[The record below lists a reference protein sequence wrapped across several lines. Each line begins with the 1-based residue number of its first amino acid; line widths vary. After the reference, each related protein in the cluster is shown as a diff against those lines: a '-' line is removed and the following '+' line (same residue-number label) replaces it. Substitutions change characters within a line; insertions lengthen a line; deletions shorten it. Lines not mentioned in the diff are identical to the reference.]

1 MPHLLERQAE
11 LQTLGTAIERA
22 GAGRGSAVL
31 VLGEAGIGKTSL
43 VHAFLS
49 AAAGRARVLAG
60 TCEDLLTSRALG
72 PLRDAARSAA
82 DGPLAAALSPRA
94 DPDLVFA
101 AVIDE
106 LASPP
111 LPVVF
116 VIEDAHWAD
125 GATLDVLRYVG
136 PRVPSLPAVLLVTYR
151 DDALARD
158 HPLRAVLGV
167 LGSTAAIRLRLARL
181 TARSG

>member
-1 MPHLLERQAE
+1 MRVMPHLLERQAE
-11 LQTLGTAIERA
+11 LKMLGTAVERA
-22 GAGRGSAVL
+22 GTGRGSAVL

-43 VHAFLS
+43 VQALLS

-72 PLRDAARSAA
+72 PLRDAARSAP
-82 DGPLAAALSPRA
+82 DGPLAAALSPGA

-101 AVIDE
+101 AACDE

-111 LPVVF
+111 LPVVL

-136 PRVPSLPAVLLVTYR
+136 PGC
-151 DDALARD
+151 
-158 HPLRAVLGV
+158 RAC
-167 LGSTAAIRLRLARL
+167 RPCWW
-181 TARSG
+181 